1 MNKYLLVLLFF
12 LSFRVMSQGVTLEL
26 NRVTLPEF
34 IHMLYS
40 DVFNRPYMLS
50 PELAGDTRILSLRIT
65 PDVDEMEF
73 IERYFGNL
81 GIKIFTRDG
90 IDYIAPVIKK
100 SSEPAREVF
109 VYRPRFRSVAYLSE
123 LLRTFVEGSFSAA
136 GAGIGDFTVAP
147 DKIKPDTATDKLNRS
162 GDKLVFYGTRE
173 NIRRIERILP
183 EIDIAGDEVFVGG
196 YIFEVQTKEQN
207 GSGLALA
214 AKLLSGKVN
223 IGMGNLSGGYENFIR
238 IGGSSL
244 DAMYELFRTDNRFK
258 VVSSPRLRV
267 KSGYS
272 ATFSVGQEV
281 PVLSGVEHNNNSSY
295 QSVEY
300 RSSGVILDVQPE
312 VHGDVTDVKIKQ
324 QLSNFVQTETGVN
337 NSPTLIKREVE
348 TFVSV
353 KSEDIILL
361 GGLAETKNSDSKTG
375 FSFLPRSWMSSSD
388 ENNKTDILILLQVRS
403 ESPVKKMLKK

>member
-1 MNKYLLVLLFF
+1 MIKYMLIILLFF
-12 LSFRVMSQGVTLEL
+12 SPSVMSQGVTLEL
-26 NRVTLPEF
+26 NRVTLPEV

-40 DVFNRPYMLS
+40 DVFNRPYMLA

-65 PDVDEMEF
+65 PDVDERAF

-90 IDYIAPVIKK
+90 IDYVAPVVKK
-100 SSEPAREVF
+100 TFEPEKQVF
-109 VYRPRFRSVAYLSE
+109 VYRPHFRSVAYLSE
-123 LLRTFVEGSFSAA
+123 LLRTFVEGSFSAS
-136 GAGIGDFTVAP
+136 GSIGDFTVSP
-147 DKIKPDTATDKLNRS
+147 DKIKPGTATDKLNRS

-196 YIFEVQTKEQN
+196 YVFEVQTKEQN

-214 AKLLSGKVN
+214 AKLLSGKVS

-244 DAMYELFRTDNRFK
+244 DAMYELFRTDSRFK

-295 QSVEY
+295 QSVQY

-324 QLSNFVQTETGVN
+324 QLSNFVQTDTGVN

-353 KSEDIILL
+353 KSGDIILL

-388 ENNKTDILILLQVRS
+388 ENSKTDILILLQVRA
-403 ESPVKKMLKK
+403 ESPVKKLLQK